1 MLDFAFPSLLAVCEE
16 MSGLK
21 SARVLCASAIH
32 IYMGGKE
39 GWGAFKNYS
48 VQR

>member
-1 MLDFAFPSLLAVCEE
+1 MLDFAPPAAALCEE
-16 MSGLK
+16 LSGLK
-21 SARVLCASAIH
+21 STGALRASAIH

-39 GWGAFKNYS
+39 GWDAFENYP